1 MEHPHYSASCLARA
15 ARVHESRPETV
26 GVGNRRI
33 SDPRITTQRAAS
45 GEQLSGEPTLEYS
58 IIMSA
63 LEQRNKKQRA
73 APPQRDKRHAGEDTL
88 DDTTDDDATTPA
100 LAVELRTDGYRVA
113 AMLQPAPLV
122 EAKRARGAARVPER
136 PPAFGE
142 VRPYGTAEATAL
154 LSAIDKRVL
163 PRALAPGLAGVVRL
177 RIVDRRPGG
186 GGPREVACRVG
197 DDDEAA
203 AAPAP
208 PRRIGAP
215 LPKRSLAD
223 ALDDEGGYDSD
234 DSDAASSEEIVV
246 PEPSRRRDVVDVVE
260 EEEEAEEASVAA
272 LRARLAVMVDVAR
285 THGLAS

>member
-1 MEHPHYSASCLARA
+1 
-15 ARVHESRPETV
+15 
-26 GVGNRRI
+26 
-33 SDPRITTQRAAS
+33 
-45 GEQLSGEPTLEYS
+45 
-58 IIMSA
+58 MSA
-63 LEQRNKKQRA
+63 LEQHSKKQRA
-73 APPQRDKRHAGEDTL
+73 APPQRDKRNAGEDTL
-88 DDTTDDDATTPA
+88 VDDDGDDATTPA

-122 EAKRARGAARVPER
+122 ETKRLRGTARPPE
-136 PPAFGE
+136 PQPAFGE
-142 VRPYGTAEATAL
+142 VRSYGTAEATAL

-197 DDDEAA
+197 DDDEAI

-215 LPKRSLAD
+215 APRRSLAD
-223 ALDDEGGYDSD
+223 ALDDDGGDSD
-234 DSDAASSEEIVV
+234 DSDDDAAVDVV
-246 PEPSRRRDVVDVVE
+246 VAEPSRRRDGSDVVDVVE

-272 LRARLAVMVDVAR
+272 LRARLSCLVDVAR
-285 THGLAS
+285 AHGLAS

>member
-1 MEHPHYSASCLARA
+1 
-15 ARVHESRPETV
+15 
-26 GVGNRRI
+26 
-33 SDPRITTQRAAS
+33 
-45 GEQLSGEPTLEYS
+45 
-58 IIMSA
+58 MSA
-63 LEQRNKKQRA
+63 LEQRTKKQRA
-73 APPQRDKRHAGEDTL
+73 APPVRDKRSAAGGQAL
-88 DDTTDDDATTPA
+88 DDADDDATTPA

-113 AMLQPAPLV
+113 AMLQPAPPV
-122 EAKRARGAARVPER
+122 EAKRARGQQKPPQKP

-154 LSAIDKRVL
+154 LRALDRRVL

-177 RIVDRRPGG
+177 RVVDRRPGG

-215 LPKRSLAD
+215 APRRSLAD
-223 ALDDEGGYDSD
+223 ALDDDGGDDSD
-234 DSDAASSEEIVV
+234 DGDDAPAEDIVA
-246 PEPSRRRDVVDVVE
+246 EPSSRWDVVDVVE

-272 LRARLAVMVDVAR
+272 LRARLSCLVDVAR
-285 THGLAS
+285 AHGLAS

>member
-1 MEHPHYSASCLARA
+1 
-15 ARVHESRPETV
+15 
-26 GVGNRRI
+26 
-33 SDPRITTQRAAS
+33 
-45 GEQLSGEPTLEYS
+45 
-58 IIMSA
+58 MSA

-73 APPQRDKRHAGEDTL
+73 APPQRDKRNAGEDTL
-88 DDTTDDDATTPA
+88 VIDDDDAATPPA

-122 EAKRARGAARVPER
+122 EPKRARGDARRQEP

-197 DDDEAA
+197 GDEDA

-215 LPKRSLAD
+215 LPRRSLAD
-223 ALDDEGGYDSD
+223 ALDDDGGD
-234 DSDAASSEEIVV
+234 DSDESSDAPAEEIVV
-246 PEPSRRRDVVDVVE
+246 AEPSSRRDVVDVFE
-260 EEEEAEEASVAA
+260 PEEEAEEASVAA
-272 LRARLAVMVDVAR
+272 LRARLAVIVDVSRA
-285 THGLAS
+285 HGLAS

>member
-1 MEHPHYSASCLARA
+1 
-15 ARVHESRPETV
+15 
-26 GVGNRRI
+26 
-33 SDPRITTQRAAS
+33 
-45 GEQLSGEPTLEYS
+45 
-58 IIMSA
+58 MSA

-88 DDTTDDDATTPA
+88 VDETDDDATTPA

-113 AMLQPAPLV
+113 AMLQPAPLSV
-122 EAKRARGAARVPER
+122 EAKRARGQQKPPQKP

-154 LSAIDKRVL
+154 LRALDRRVL

-197 DDDEAA
+197 DDEEHAA
-203 AAPAP
+203 ASAP

-215 LPKRSLAD
+215 APRRSLAD
-223 ALDDEGGYDSD
+223 ALDDDGGDSD
-234 DSDAASSEEIVV
+234 DSDDNAAEEIVV
-246 PEPSRRRDVVDVVE
+246 AEPPRLDVEEVVDVVE

-272 LRARLAVMVDVAR
+272 LRARLSCLVDVAR
-285 THGLAS
+285 AHGMAS

>member
-1 MEHPHYSASCLARA
+1 
-15 ARVHESRPETV
+15 
-26 GVGNRRI
+26 
-33 SDPRITTQRAAS
+33 
-45 GEQLSGEPTLEYS
+45 
-58 IIMSA
+58 MSA

-73 APPQRDKRHAGEDTL
+73 APPQRDKRNAGEDTL
-88 DDTTDDDATTPA
+88 DDDDEDAATTPA

-113 AMLQPAPLV
+113 AMLQPAPPV
-122 EAKRARGAARVPER
+122 DVKRARGQQKPPE
-136 PPAFGE
+136 PQPAFGE

-154 LSAIDKRVL
+154 LRALDTKVV

-197 DDDEAA
+197 DDDEAI

-215 LPKRSLAD
+215 APRRSLAD
-223 ALDDEGGYDSD
+223 ALDDDGGDSD
-234 DSDAASSEEIVV
+234 DSDDDAEETVV
-246 PEPSRRRDVVDVVE
+246 HESSRREIFDVVE

-285 THGLAS
+285 QHGLAS

>member
-1 MEHPHYSASCLARA
+1 
-15 ARVHESRPETV
+15 
-26 GVGNRRI
+26 
-33 SDPRITTQRAAS
+33 
-45 GEQLSGEPTLEYS
+45 
-58 IIMSA
+58 MSA

-88 DDTTDDDATTPA
+88 DDDAATPPA

-113 AMLQPAPLV
+113 ALLQPAPPV
-122 EAKRARGAARVPER
+122 EAKRARGQQKPPQKP

-154 LSAIDKRVL
+154 LRALDRRVL

-197 DDDEAA
+197 DDAKAA
-203 AAPAP
+203 AEPIARPPRPLGAPAP
-208 PRRIGAP
+208 R
-215 LPKRSLAD
+215 RSLAD
-223 ALDDEGGYDSD
+223 ALDDDGGDSD
-234 DSDAASSEEIVV
+234 DSDDDAAVDVV
-246 PEPSRRRDVVDVVE
+246 AEPSRRDVVVDVVE

-272 LRARLAVMVDVAR
+272 LRARLACLVDVAR
-285 THGLAS
+285 AHGLAS

>member
-1 MEHPHYSASCLARA
+1 VSASDISL
-15 ARVHESRPETV
+15 T
-26 GVGNRRI
+26 RI
-33 SDPRITTQRAAS
+33 STQRAAS
-45 GEQLSGEPTLEYS
+45 VEQLSGEPTLKYS

-63 LEQRNKKQRA
+63 LEQRSKKQRA
-73 APPQRDKRHAGEDTL
+73 APPQRDKRNAVDDTL
-88 DDTTDDDATTPA
+88 DDDDDATTPA

-113 AMLQPAPLV
+113 ALPRPAPLSV
-122 EAKRARGAARVPER
+122 EAKRARGQQKSPER
-136 PPAFGE
+136 PLTFGE
-142 VRPYGTAEATAL
+142 LQPYGTAAATAL

-177 RIVDRRPGG
+177 RIIDKRPGG

-215 LPKRSLAD
+215 APRRSLAD
-223 ALDDEGGYDSD
+223 ALDDDGGDSD
-234 DSDAASSEEIVV
+234 DSDDAAEEIVV
-246 PEPSRRRDVVDVVE
+246 AEPPRRDVVVDDVVDVVE

-272 LRARLAVMVDVAR
+272 LRARLSCLVDVAR
-285 THGLAS
+285 AHGLAS